1 MSEKDPR
8 TDQRRHAR
16 FELLDYAFVQRPD
29 RSNGRRAVIVD
40 VSLGG
45 FQTRSREKIPADQC
59 LLVTVGQAGATPVEV
74 HVESR
79 YSVDV
84 ENSGLFA
91 TGFKVRPKNDK
102 ERVHWVNYVHSVFQ
116 AQGELLTR

>member
-1 MSEKDPR
+1 MSEKEPR

-16 FELLDYAFVQRPD
+16 FELLDYAFVQNPD
-29 RSNGRRAVIVD
+29 RSDGHRAVIVD

-45 FQTRSREKIPADQC
+45 FQTRSRDRIPADRF
-59 LLVTVGQAGATPVEV
+59 LVVTVGQAGATPVEV

-84 ENSGLFA
+84 KNSELFA
-91 TGFKVRPKNDK
+91 TGFKVKPESDE
-102 ERVHWVNYVHSVFQ
+102 ERIQWVNYVHSVFQ

>member
-1 MSEKDPR
+1 MSEMESR
-8 TDQRRHAR
+8 TDQRRHTR
-16 FELLDYAFVQRPD
+16 FELLDYALVQPPD
-29 RSNGRRAVIVD
+29 RSSGHRAVIVD

-59 LLVTVGQAGATPVEV
+59 LVVTVGQAGATPVEV

-91 TGFKVRPKNDK
+91 TGFKVKPKNDE
-102 ERVHWVNYVHSVFQ
+102 ERINWVNYVHSVFQ